1 MVVDHSSLFI
11 NFVGA
16 VVENRFVLY
25 LFLIP
30 LFLIFGTLMDDVR
43 H

>member
-1 MVVDHSSLFI
+1 MVVDHSLLV

-16 VVENRFVLY
+16 VVENRFIFN

-30 LFLIFGTLMDDVR
+30 LFLIFGTLMDYVG